1 MSENRFNI
9 VLSTRSV
16 GDGAIRNVGD
26 DLRGVERQAR
36 RTERQVSSSFG
47 GMGRSA
53 VMLSGAMAGVFVGMS
68 AHKLVS
74 ITREFDKISAGL
86 ITATGSAEESEK
98 AFEAIQDF
106 ATRTPY
112 DLAQVTDS
120 FIKLVNFGLDPSE
133 RALASYGN
141 TSSALG
147 KDLNQMVEA
156 VADAVTG
163 EFERLKEFGIKA
175 SSEGD
180 KVAFTFRGI
189 TTTVGK
195 NAAEIEQYLIKLGET
210 NFGDA
215 MLNRMNTLD
224 GALSNLGDEWDKV
237 YLNISR
243 AGIGDVIADGV
254 RVGIGALEGLNA
266 QIASSQLEANLRA
279 NAGLWKG
286 WGRDLDN
293 TISFVGGL
301 FGNLGVD
308 GGKVVDLL
316 TDAFREFPVNVRAFI
331 GLMTVEV
338 VSGFDKVLAYAKAF
352 KTQLKTSF
360 TDPTDRTTLAERIAK
375 EQGIIDNARLSSID
389 AILAERQASL
399 DSYAAQKE
407 AAKKL
412 REEYDKNREAPKGQ
426 LEDRLAPYK
435 FNGGNNEPPPPD
447 TNGNNILIGQYDKL
461 DAAVNK
467 YFKSLDKTRQKEAQ
481 RTAEIAERMQ
491 TTNLKIMGMNG
502 VEASNSTAMDPW
514 QKKFE
519 LREEYQKETLD
530 KMADSENKFVEDAK
544 SATMGWAAVF
554 SASLNDMLYQS
565 EKTFGGMALSFGK
578 MGSQMLIQQGV
589 TKALEWGFSLIPSA
603 QGNVFTGP
611 GISSYSNKIVDSP
624 TIFPF
629 AKGVGLMGEAGS
641 EAIMP
646 LTRMPSGNLGVE
658 TTTGSN
664 KEINITNNITVTSGA
679 GGTEQDRE
687 GLSNKIAKAIRHEV
701 IGIISEQKRYGG
713 ALYNG

>member
-544 SATMGWAAVF
+544 SATMGWVA
-554 SASLNDMLYQS
+554 
-565 EKTFGGMALSFGK
+565 
-578 MGSQMLIQQGV
+578 
-589 TKALEWGFSLIPSA
+589 GF
-603 QGNVFTGP
+603 
-611 GISSYSNKIVDSP
+611 
-624 TIFPF
+624 
-629 AKGVGLMGEAGS
+629 
-641 EAIMP
+641 
-646 LTRMPSGNLGVE
+646 
-658 TTTGSN
+658 
-664 KEINITNNITVTSGA
+664 
-679 GGTEQDRE
+679 
-687 GLSNKIAKAIRHEV
+687 
-701 IGIISEQKRYGG
+701 
-713 ALYNG
+713 